1 MSYAVPGVRLGV
13 AQAGIKKAGKDDLLL
28 IGLSENTQTAAVFTQ
43 NAFCAAPVRL
53 ARNHLALSL
62 GRPQYLLINT
72 GNANA
77 GTGEEGLAGAMSC
90 CAALGALAE
99 TPRYGRVALFNGCY
113 WVSRYP
119 VDRIEKAIPLA
130 FDALQAD
137 HWERAA
143 DAILTTDTRP
153 KLRTLTLKI
162 DGQLCVITGIAK
174 GAGMICPNLA
184 TMLAFIATDAAIASP
199 LLDTLL
205 RNAVNKS
212 FNRITV
218 DGDTSTNDAVTLSA
232 TGESGVCH

>member
-99 TPRYGRVALFNGCY
+99 TP
-113 WVSRYP
+113 
-119 VDRIEKAIPLA
+119 
-130 FDALQAD
+130 
-137 HWERAA
+137 
-143 DAILTTDTRP
+143 DT
-153 KLRTLTLKI
+153 
-162 DGQLCVITGIAK
+162 
-174 GAGMICPNLA
+174 
-184 TMLAFIATDAAIASP
+184 
-199 LLDTLL
+199 
-205 RNAVNKS
+205 AVLP
-212 FNRITV
+212 F
-218 DGDTSTNDAVTLSA
+218 
-232 TGESGVCH
+232 